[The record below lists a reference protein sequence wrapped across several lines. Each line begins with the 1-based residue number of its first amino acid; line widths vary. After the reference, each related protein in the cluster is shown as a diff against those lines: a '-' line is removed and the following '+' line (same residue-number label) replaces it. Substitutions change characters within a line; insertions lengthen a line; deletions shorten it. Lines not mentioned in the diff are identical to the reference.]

1 MKSIKE
7 KIKVTYDFTAAWG
20 KYVSDVSPRANKE
33 QSPLPFLLHPSNEGQ
48 QVNVSLISNMEIQFH
63 MLFVLNL

>member
-20 KYVSDVSPRANKE
+20 KFVSDVSPPANKKAV
-33 QSPLPFLLHPSNEGQ
+33 PHLPFCYTPPTWDSR
-48 QVNVSLISNMEIQFH
+48 
-63 MLFVLNL
+63 

>member
-20 KYVSDVSPRANKE
+20 KFVSDVSPPANKK
-33 QSPLPFLLHPSNEGQ
+33 QSPT
-48 QVNVSLISNMEIQFH
+48 SLSVTPLQ
-63 MLFVLNL
+63 